1 MVQRVQVVA
10 LAISV
15 AIGAAVVTGL
25 TLGSSEAPVH
35 VGPTT
40 LPALD
45 LVDVYATIIVNL
57 AGPASSTAPS
67 PRTISVSRTIYDTC
81 LPRRAGMGEAKPSM
95 QVGHDPNVPPPPK
108 NLPAPCGRTKVGK
121 LKPDIEAALH
131 ETLARQGFDAD
142 FRDEGELSLHQ
153 VVTEA
158 AGTPAAD
165 GDVGHLNGM
174 KFHFKRVG
182 GRLQLQGTSA
192 EWIAERP

>member
-15 AIGAAVVTGL
+15 ALGAALVTGL
-25 TLGSSEAPVH
+25 TLGSREAPVH

-45 LVDVYATIIVNL
+45 LVDVYTTIIVDL
-57 AGPASSTAPS
+57 AGPASAAEPS

-81 LPRRAGMGEAKPSM
+81 LPRL
-95 QVGHDPNVPPPPK
+95 PNH
-108 NLPAPCGRTKVGK
+108 LPARCGLTKVGK

-131 ETLARQGFDAD
+131 ESLARQGINAD
-142 FRDEGELSLHQ
+142 FRDDGRLSLHQ
-153 VVTEA
+153 VITEA
-158 AGTPAAD
+158 TGTPAAD
-165 GDVGHLNGM
+165 GDIAHFSVT

-182 GRLQLQGTSA
+182 GRLQLQRVSG
-192 EWIAERP
+192 EWIA

>member
-10 LAISV
+10 LALSV

-25 TLGSSEAPVH
+25 TLGSREAPVH

-45 LVDVYATIIVNL
+45 LVDVYATIVVNL
-57 AGPASSTAPS
+57 AGPASSSAPS
-67 PRTISVSRTIYDTC
+67 PRRISVSRTIYDTC
-81 LPRRAGMGEAKPSM
+81 LPWRPAAGEATPSTPAS
-95 QVGHDPNVPPPPK
+95 HDPNLPPPPK
-108 NLPAPCGRTKVGK
+108 NLPAPCGRTKVGR

-131 ETLARQGFDAD
+131 EALARQGFDAD
-142 FRDEGELSLHQ
+142 FSDEGELSLHQ

-158 AGTPAAD
+158 TGTPAAD
-165 GDVGHLNGM
+165 GDVGHLSGM

-182 GRLQLQGTSA
+182 GRLQLQATSA

>member
-25 TLGSSEAPVH
+25 TLGSREAPVH

-45 LVDVYATIIVNL
+45 LVDVYATILVNL
-57 AGPASSTAPS
+57 AGPASSPS

-81 LPRRAGMGEAKPSM
+81 
-95 QVGHDPNVPPPPK
+95 VPGSPK

-131 ETLARQGFDAD
+131 EALAAQGFDAR
-142 FRDEGELSLHQ
+142 FGDEGDLSLHQ

-158 AGTPAAD
+158 TGTPAAD
-165 GDVGHLNGM
+165 GDVGHSNRM

-182 GRLQLQGTSA
+182 GRLQLQGTSP
-192 EWIAERP
+192 E